1 MTARPGVYDQAGF
14 EVRFDWGLAGA
25 SVLASVSDV
34 LVVVDVLSFST
45 AVEVAL
51 ARGATVIPT
60 GWSDERAA
68 ALAAERGAILA
79 RGRSQ
84 TTSATPYSLSPASLA
99 DLPAGACL
107 VLPSPNGAAI
117 IRAAADLGPAVLTGG
132 LRNAGA
138 VATAADA
145 LGGTISVIAAGE
157 RWPDGRLRWA
167 LEDLLGAGAI
177 LGRLDGRKRSPEAQA
192 AAEAARFLD
201 PAIQLYQCASGR
213 ELMAA
218 GYARD
223 VQIAAELDVSQ
234 VVPLLRDGTLI
245 DYGKE
250 PALNQRVLGLG

>member
-1 MTARPGVYDQAGF
+1 VMARPGVYDQAGF
-14 EVRFDWGLAGA
+14 DVRFDWGLAGA
-25 SVLASVSDV
+25 RVLASVSDV

-60 GWSDERAA
+60 DWSDQRAA
-68 ALAAERGAILA
+68 ALAAERGAIVA

-99 DLPAGACL
+99 DLAAGACL

-117 IRAAADLGPAVLTGG
+117 IRAAAELGQTVLTGG

-157 RWPDGRLRWA
+157 RWPDGSLRPA
-167 LEDLLGAGAI
+167 LEDLLCAGAI
-177 LGRLDGRKRSPEAQA
+177 LGRLDGRKCSPEAQA
-192 AAEAARFLD
+192 AADAARFLD
-201 PAIQLYQCASGR
+201 PTIQLHQCASGR
-213 ELMAA
+213 ELIAA
-218 GYARD
+218 GCEQD

-245 DYGKE
+245 DDGKE
-250 PALNQRVLGLG
+250 PALN